1 MMAASQA
8 LETSMNDTSLRYLQM
23 LKRIPR
29 LPDGITATDLH
40 RNLQDLGH
48 EIDKRSIERDLNKL
62 SGMFPLTTS
71 EGRPAR
77 WSWLREAE
85 LTHLPAL
92 NPATA
97 LTLELAHRHLAALLP
112 HSALVALEPL
122 FQSARKVLDETA
134 QTALARWSD
143 KVAAV
148 PESQPLLPASISAS
162 VLETIHQALLTER
175 RLEVSYRAAGQERV
189 KRYPINPL
197 GLVSRGGGYYLVAT
211 ARDYPDPRNFALHRI
226 ASATL
231 LDEPAIKPA
240 GFNLR
245 RYVAERSFELPLGGD
260 LNLELRVSPWMA
272 DYLDERKL
280 SPDQTLSPIRG
291 REEQRLNATVANT
304 DQLRWW
310 LRSFGS
316 NVEVVKP
323 ASLRREM
330 ANGFA
335 EMAELY
341 RG

>member
-1 MMAASQA
+1 
-8 LETSMNDTSLRYLQM
+8 MNDTSLRYLEM
-23 LKRIPR
+23 LKRIPH
-29 LPDGITATDLH
+29 LPGGITATELH
-40 RNLQDLGH
+40 DKLQGLGH
-48 EIDKRSIERDLNKL
+48 TIDKRSVERDLNKL
-62 SGMFPLTTS
+62 SGMFPLTTD
-71 EGRPAR
+71 ERRPAR
-77 WSWLREAE
+77 WSWAREAE

-122 FQSARKVLDETA
+122 FKSARKVLDETA
-134 QTALARWSD
+134 QLRLARWSD

-148 PESQPLLPASISAS
+148 PNNQPLLPPAVPAS
-162 VLETIHQALLTER
+162 VHETIHHALLTEKCV
-175 RLEVSYRAAGQERV
+175 EISYRAAGQERA
-189 KRYPINPL
+189 KRYPVNPL
-197 GLVSRGGGYYLVAT
+197 GLVDRGGGYYLVAT
-211 ARDYPDPRNFALHRI
+211 ARDYPEPRIFALHRML
-226 ASATL
+226 SATL
-231 LDEPAIKPA
+231 LDEPATKPA

-245 RYVAERSFELPLGGD
+245 HYVAEERRFEMPLGGD

-280 SPDQTLSPIRG
+280 SSDQTLTPIRG

-323 ASLRREM
+323 VSLRREM
-330 ANGFA
+330 AKGFA
-335 EMAELY
+335 ELVELY
-341 RG
+341 QG

>member
-1 MMAASQA
+1 
-8 LETSMNDTSLRYLQM
+8 MNDTSLRYLEM
-23 LKRIPR
+23 LKRIPH
-29 LPDGITATDLH
+29 LPGGITATELH
-40 RNLQDLGH
+40 DKLQGLGH
-48 EIDKRSIERDLNKL
+48 TIDKRSVERDLNKL
-62 SGMFPLTTS
+62 SGMFPLTTD
-71 EGRPAR
+71 ERRPAR
-77 WSWLREAE
+77 WSWAREAE

-97 LTLELAHRHLAALLP
+97 LTLELAHRHLDSLLP

-122 FQSARKVLDETA
+122 FKSARKVLDETT
-134 QTALARWSD
+134 QLGFARWSD
-143 KVAAV
+143 KVAVV
-148 PESQPLLPASISAS
+148 PENQPLLPASITVS
-162 VLETIHQALLTER
+162 VHETVHQALLAEK
-175 RLEVSYRAAGQERV
+175 RLEISYRAAGQEHP
-189 KRYPINPL
+189 KHYPINPL
-197 GLVSRGGGYYLVAT
+197 GLVSRGGAYYLVAT
-211 ARDYPDPRNFALHRI
+211 ARDYPDPRNFALHRM
-226 ASATL
+226 AYATL
-231 LDEPAIKPA
+231 LDEPTIKPA
-240 GFNLR
+240 GFNLQ
-245 RYVAERSFELPLGGD
+245 RYIAERSFEMPLGGD

-341 RG
+341 QG